1 MAEHTPVP
9 WEHGSRG
16 NARFVVYGGKAV
28 HGKAICVMRSTQADP
43 PDHPLNLEADANA
56 EFIVQACNA
65 HDDLLA
71 ACQEGLGFIEAWID
85 LHTTPGPHLP
95 TAPGDAHTPQQSA
108 QLIKAALAKAKG
120 I

>member
-65 HDDLLA
+65 HDELLA
-71 ACQEGLGFIEAWID
+71 ALERQCALLEAMALVPNANHVKRDIGVM
-85 LHTTPGPHLP
+85 L
-95 TAPGDAHTPQQSA
+95 TAAR
-108 QLIKAALAKAKG
+108 AALAKAKG